1 MLERFK
7 SLFSKS
13 IEALG
18 KYPATSF
25 FGLLVLLFGVIA
37 LGHFLRTP
45 DETNQNAAVET
56 KETSVFDTTE
66 DTAFITVPA
75 KVKKESVI
83 HIVTLVPGIVSNILT
98 SPGRNVVS
106 GQTLI
111 TLTNDYQ
118 SGSTELG
125 KRLAEESAR
134 LTAELAAI
142 DKDIFALEEKK
153 TRHDS
158 SITDTEQDIALGELK
173 KDRAT
178 RRSTLE
184 QNALSLQMST
194 VSDAVLKP
202 KTFASGIVQSIA
214 VKRGDLVSAGQVIA
228 TIRATRGATTI
239 ETFLDPK
246 TARIFDATKEAKLQI
261 GDEVIMLRPTYFAQ
275 SENENGLFSVLF
287 TLSQDLESKI
297 TNGEFLKIAL
307 PLHKDAEALALVPI
321 DAIFQDD
328 KDAWVLVERDG
339 KAVSVAVT
347 LGNLYGS
354 FAEIRSGLTT
364 GDRIIL
370 SRAILS
376 GDDVTLVK

>member
-56 KETSVFDTTE
+56 KETSVFDTRE

-75 KVKKESVI
+75 KVKKEGVV
-83 HIVTLVPGIVSNILT
+83 HIVALVPGVVSNILT

-118 SGSTELG
+118 GGSTELG

-202 KTFASGIVQSIA
+202 KTFASGIVQSIT

-287 TLSQDLESKI
+287 TLSQDLENKI

-307 PLHKDAEALALVPI
+307 PLEKDAEALALVPI

>member
-56 KETSVFDTTE
+56 KETSVFDTRE

-75 KVKKESVI
+75 KVKKESVV
-83 HIVTLVPGIVSNILT
+83 HIVALVPGVVSNILT

-202 KTFASGIVQSIA
+202 KTFASGIVQSIT

-307 PLHKDAEALALVPI
+307 PLEKDAEALALVPI